1 MAVLMQV
8 CKIRCYPLL
17 TFGNWSSI
25 FFYKSKDLMEI
36 RESNAELRATV
47 YMLDRERESLELKVA
62 ALQSQLQA
70 FALVK
75 SENQVRRID
84 YVSLT
89 ISWRGFFIFS
99 FVQGEGNDKESRLQ
113 ERLKE
118 VAVTLEKVNK
128 NADLRQKQS
137 IELANQL
144 KSTNWFVLFFL
155 RFFNFM
161 RCWRSNYSNWFYFLT
176 KCCIFVP
183 KNSHNLTRFRE
194 K

>member
-1 MAVLMQV
+1 
-8 CKIRCYPLL
+8 
-17 TFGNWSSI
+17 
-25 FFYKSKDLMEI
+25 MEI

-155 RFFNFM
+155 RFFKFFNFM
-161 RCWRSNYSNWFYFLT
+161 RC
-176 KCCIFVP
+176 
-183 KNSHNLTRFRE
+183 
-194 K
+194 

>member
-1 MAVLMQV
+1 
-8 CKIRCYPLL
+8 
-17 TFGNWSSI
+17 
-25 FFYKSKDLMEI
+25 MEI

-161 RCWRSNYSNWFYFLT
+161 RC
-176 KCCIFVP
+176 
-183 KNSHNLTRFRE
+183 
-194 K
+194 